1 MCLHNSPGNNKSR
14 HLKQVTASLKS
25 NILLC
30 LESKGFEF
38 LSAIHLSLMKH
49 LLQFDLFQYAFFGLE
64 KDEKIRLKTSKP
76 LILRGFSGL
85 S

>member
-49 LLQFDLFQYAFFGLE
+49 LLQFDLFQYDFSVW
-64 KDEKIRLKTSKP
+64 KRMKKIRLKTSKP